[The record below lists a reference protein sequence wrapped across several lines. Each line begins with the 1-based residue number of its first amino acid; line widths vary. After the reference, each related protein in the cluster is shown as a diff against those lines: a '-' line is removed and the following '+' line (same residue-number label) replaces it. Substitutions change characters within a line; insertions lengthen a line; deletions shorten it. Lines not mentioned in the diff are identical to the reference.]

1 MDNFY
6 DIIKSI
12 HTISKLP
19 IHVFNENFVLKT
31 LYVSDHIYTLPY
43 DFKSYFDKCRQKNV
57 PYLFSGMLD
66 EFFLRFTYKKTIL
79 ILGPFITN
87 SLSKQTIEKK
97 IEIVT
102 KDENLKTYLSRY
114 LDLLP
119 IFSLNNVR
127 DILVLLDFVFNGNAS
142 HLYSEGLNH
151 QIHLNKINFS
161 RNILSNYNKH
171 SFNAEKDLYY
181 FEMELLNLVNKGD
194 LKELKKSLSKISNI
208 IIPNMSEDP
217 VCAEKIYTIILL
229 EKISSQ
235 SVQLGHDIT
244 DIYRLRDFYIKQLDN
259 KTNLM
264 DILYVRETAI
274 IHFTKKTHDLLE
286 GNYSPMV
293 KSIIQ
298 FIGLN
303 IYNSIK
309 ISDITDN
316 FFVTESTIR
325 SKFKKE
331 TGLSVIEYINKRKIN
346 ESKLLLK
353 SGLSPIEVSEA
364 LDYYDYSH
372 FYKMFKKFTGTTPKE
387 YQSCNNIFDKNKIK

>member
-1 MDNFY
+1 M
-6 DIIKSI
+6 K
-12 HTISKLP
+12 
-19 IHVFNENFVLKT
+19 
-31 LYVSDHIYTLPY
+31 
-43 DFKSYFDKCRQKNV
+43 
-57 PYLFSGMLD
+57 
-66 EFFLRFTYKKTIL
+66 
-79 ILGPFITN
+79 
-87 SLSKQTIEKK
+87 KK

-274 IHFTKKTHDLLE
+274 IHFTKKMHDLLE